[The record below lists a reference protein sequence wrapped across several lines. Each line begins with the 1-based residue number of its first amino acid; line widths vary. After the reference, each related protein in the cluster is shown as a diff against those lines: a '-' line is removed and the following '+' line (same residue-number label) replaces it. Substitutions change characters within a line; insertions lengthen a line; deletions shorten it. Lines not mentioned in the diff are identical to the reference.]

1 MTGGLGGIGL
11 HVLSY
16 LVVSGARHLTLM
28 DRDPKRRRSVEWIRQ
43 ESYLSQIDFD
53 YEIEIVTADVA
64 CEEDVRRCIT
74 GLSRPLKG
82 VFHLAGVID
91 AHLLVD
97 MPRESVARVF
107 APKARGALNLHRA
120 TIDCPLDYFVMFSSV
135 ASTFGNP
142 AQANY
147 SAASAFLDGLAAW
160 RRRRGLPGLSF
171 NTAAIKE
178 VGMAARN
185 LHVLRMVQSSGLP
198 PVSARFCLYNLDYA
212 MRARPDHDHLIT
224 ALFRKPPWPQT
235 SPAYMRTGHLVNNAD
250 AFRLD
255 AGRQFTVDYV
265 VKQITAKVA
274 ELSGHED
281 ISVDDPLST
290 FGLNSISVAE
300 LGAYIQSQFQF
311 QVSALEL
318 MTTATCLS
326 LAEAIVTGKSSAA
339 ERQVEDEVDN
349 PEEVVRLNRTV
360 VRRPSVFAAEP
371 EDHFPLATPEAVV
384 S

>member
-1 MTGGLGGIGL
+1 
-11 HVLSY
+11 
-16 LVVSGARHLTLM
+16 
-28 DRDPKRRRSVEWIRQ
+28 
-43 ESYLSQIDFD
+43 
-53 YEIEIVTADVA
+53 
-64 CEEDVRRCIT
+64 
-74 GLSRPLKG
+74 
-82 VFHLAGVID
+82 
-91 AHLLVD
+91 
-97 MPRESVARVF
+97 
-107 APKARGALNLHRA
+107 
-120 TIDCPLDYFVMFSSV
+120 MFSSV